1 MVSQWRVCFC
11 IIKFHNENISA
22 SYLVIETTFEGCVG
36 VMFSPSDLLIAS
48 SELQLVVVLTLF
60 ITSARF
66 SWRNLSVSGLVI
78 FADFL
83 RQDDKYRNTCMSPST
98 NILAYP
104 IDSVA
109 NIVNSIKDDKIG
121 KRAKFCILDELQHFR
136 NVLFGLFARSSD
148 SSPNRLFTTSLFTHA
163 PKEKKRAKWSRST
176 QGGGSGSGSHKIT
189 RK

>member
-1 MVSQWRVCFC
+1 MIYLLFA
-11 IIKFHNENISA
+11 HN
-22 SYLVIETTFEGCVG
+22 
-36 VMFSPSDLLIAS
+36 
-48 SELQLVVVLTLF
+48 
-60 ITSARF
+60 
-66 SWRNLSVSGLVI
+66 
-78 FADFL
+78 
-83 RQDDKYRNTCMSPST
+83 RNTCMPSST
-98 NILAYP
+98 DILAYP

-163 PKEKKRAKWSRST
+163 LKENCKRSDHREAR
-176 QGGGSGSGSHKIT
+176 GVGVGVGSGIQRSHKIT

>member
-1 MVSQWRVCFC
+1 M
-11 IIKFHNENISA
+11 KT
-22 SYLVIETTFEGCVG
+22 YLHLTLWSRLPLKVVLAWCLVLPI
-36 VMFSPSDLLIAS
+36 FSSLQANCNLLLS
-48 SELQLVVVLTLF
+48 LTLF
-60 ITSARF
+60 ISSARF

-83 RQDDKYRNTCMSPST
+83 RQGDKYRNTCMPPST

-163 PKEKKRAKWSRST
+163 PKEKKRAKWSRSMR
-176 QGGGSGSGSHKIT
+176 GGGSGSGSHEIT